1 MGQKVNPVGLRVGIT
16 RGWDSVWFAK
26 KNKFGKFLIEDYKI
40 RDYIKKNVVNSGV
53 SQVIIERT
61 SKKCIVSLYT
71 SRPGFVIGKKGSDI
85 EKIKKNLQKITSS
98 EISLNIKEVKK
109 PELNAYLVAE
119 NIAQQLVK
127 RIAYRKTMKRAI
139 QSALRLGAKGI
150 RVCLAGRL
158 AGNEIARTEWLRE
171 GGVPLHTFRADVDYA
186 EAEALTT
193 YGIIGVKV
201 WIYKGEILSI
211 NSDKNKK
218 EKENVTTSKNK
229 I

>member
-1 MGQKVNPVGLRVGIT
+1 MGQKVNPIGLRLGIN
-16 RGWDSVWFAK
+16 RGWDSIWFAK
-26 KNKFGKFLIEDYKI
+26 KREYGNLLIEDYKI
-40 RDYIKKNVVNSGV
+40 RDYIKKNVTNSGV

-61 SKKCIVSLYT
+61 SKKCIVSIYT
-71 SRPGFVIGKKGSDI
+71 SRPGFVIGKKGSDVD
-85 EKIKKNLQKITSS
+85 KIKNKLSKITSS
-98 EISLNIKEVKK
+98 EVSLNIKEIKK

-119 NIAQQLVK
+119 NITQQLVK

-171 GGVPLHTFRADVDYA
+171 GSVPLHTFRADVDYA

-193 YGIIGVKV
+193 YGLIGVKV
-201 WIYKGEILSI
+201 WIYKGEIFTNNLTKD
-211 NSDKNKK
+211 NK
-218 EKENVTTSKNK
+218 EKENVTTNKNK
-229 I
+229 T